1 MNRIEQIIT
10 EIEEYIDNCK
20 FQNFSSTKIIV
31 NKDEIEELLAEL
43 RMKTP
48 EEIKKYKKIIANT
61 DAIIE
66 DAKQKADA
74 IILKANKMTEELI
87 SEHEIMQQAYSQ
99 ANEIVNSATEKAR
112 NILDNATHDANEIRM
127 GAMSYTDSI
136 LYDIE
141 KILSYSIEDIDT
153 RYEGLKKSLI
163 DNLNIVVT
171 NRSELNPVEETDQ
184 TNYGVNE
191 NDDYMEDDYDD
202 EQREGSSEIEDYTV
216 KIDF

>member
-31 NKDEIEELLAEL
+31 NKDEIEELLSEL

-66 DAKQKADA
+66 DAKQKADS
-74 IILKANKMTEELI
+74 IIYKANKMTEELI

-99 ANEIVNSATEKAR
+99 ANDVITSATEKAR
-112 NILDNATHDANEIRM
+112 DILDNATLDANDIRM
-127 GAMSYTDSI
+127 SAMSYTDSI

-141 KILSYSIEDIDT
+141 KILSYSIETIDS
-153 RYEGLKKSLI
+153 RYDGLKKSLM
-163 DNLNIVVT
+163 DNLNLVVT
-171 NRSELNPVEETDQ
+171 NRIELQPKEEVSYEKSSKQDEER
-184 TNYGVNE
+184 YLNE
-191 NDDYMEDDYDD
+191 ENKGE
-202 EQREGSSEIEDYTV
+202 EKSSEYEEYTV

>member
-66 DAKQKADA
+66 DARQKADT

-87 SEHEIMQQAYSQ
+87 SEHEIMQQAYAQ
-99 ANEIVNSATEKAR
+99 ANDVINTATLKAR
-112 NILDNATHDANEIRM
+112 DILDNATNDANEIRM
-127 GAMSYTDSI
+127 SAMAYTDSI

-141 KILSYSIEDIDT
+141 KILSYSIENIDS
-153 RYEGLKKSLI
+153 RYEGLKKSLV
-163 DNLNIVVT
+163 DNLNLVVT
-171 NRSELNPVEETDQ
+171 NRSELNPIEETSQ
-184 TNYGVNE
+184 SSYSANE
-191 NDDYMEDDYDD
+191 KETYLDD
-202 EQREGSSEIEDYTV
+202 EYHEEAEKSDEFEDYTV